1 MAKILS
7 EVLTGKKSVP
17 QPYDALISKVPVT
30 VVLPAAAPAVGDLL
44 SLLDIPP
51 SVDLVDFDVIAPQL
65 DSNAAPT
72 NAFSIG
78 VENAAGNDL
87 ATVYEA
93 ALTAG
98 RGATGSISRC
108 STAAAATADNS
119 STRRIAL
126 KVTTAFATY
135 AGAGKT
141 VLVLLHLRG

>member
-44 SLLDIPP
+44 SLLEVPP
-51 SVDLVDFDVIAPQL
+51 MVDLVDFDVIAPQL
-65 DSNAAPT
+65 DSNGAPT
-72 NAFSIG
+72 NTFSIG

-93 ALTAG
+93 GLTAG
-98 RGATGSISRC
+98 RGPSGSISRC
-108 STAAAATADNS
+108 STAAPASAENS
-119 STRRIAL
+119 VARKIAL
-126 KVTTAFATY
+126 KVTGAFATY